1 MFSFNQYKKFAAV
14 LVGAAYM
21 ACAALPAHA
30 KDKEEEKP
38 PLSSGT
44 FAGLKLR
51 NIGPGFM
58 SGRIADIAIHPEDD
72 STWYVG
78 VGSGGV
84 WKTHN
89 AGVTWKP
96 LFDKQS
102 VYSIGAVVL
111 DPSNPNTIWV
121 GTGENV
127 GGRHVSFGD
136 GVYVSHNGGADWK
149 NMGLKNSGH
158 ISEIIIHP
166 NKPNTVWVA
175 VQGPLWKKGGDRGL
189 YKTVD
194 GGKNW
199 KKILGDDEWVGV
211 TDVVSDPRN
220 PDVLYAAT
228 WQRHRT
234 VAAYY
239 GGGAGSGLHKSTDG
253 GETWQQLK
261 HGLPKTEMGKIG
273 LAISPINPDVVYA
286 AIELERRKGAVYR
299 SADRGASWVK
309 GADAVAGG
317 TGPHYYQELYAS
329 PHFFDH
335 IYLAGVRMQE
345 SKDGG
350 KTFTKW
356 KEEHKHSDNHAMEF
370 ISGDKNYMMVG
381 SDGGLYESFDLGK
394 NWRYHSNL
402 PITQYYKVAVD
413 DAAPFYNLYG
423 GTQDN
428 NTQGGP
434 SRTDSAHGILNA
446 DWEVVLFGDG
456 HQPATEPGNPDIVY
470 AEWQQGNLTRFDRTT
485 GEVVYIKPQPGKGE
499 PKERYNWDAPIL
511 VSPHKPTRLYFASHR
526 VWRSEDRGD
535 TWTAISGD
543 LTQNLERIQQPIM
556 DGKPGWDGAW
566 DIYAMSQFSTITS
579 LAESPLKEGLI
590 YAGTDDGL
598 IQVTENGGGSW
609 RKIKVSKLPDV
620 PKTAFVNDIKADLFD
635 ADTVYVALDNHKHG
649 DLKPYLYKSTNRGK
663 SWKSMVGDLPE
674 KHLVWRVV
682 QDHED
687 PSLLF
692 AGTEFGLFFT
702 PNSGKKW
709 IKLKGGVPTI
719 SFRDLAI
726 QRRENDLVGASF
738 GRGFFILDDYRSLRN
753 LSDEKLENESLLF
766 PIRDALW
773 YIERRALGGGAVGSQ
788 GANTYAAPNPEFG
801 ATFTYYLKD
810 GLKTRKAQRKE
821 QEKALKKDKKPIPVP
836 AWDKLE
842 AEEREQKPTI
852 WFTIRD
858 DEGNVV
864 RKIQGAGKKGINR
877 ATWDLRYPPHQSVT
891 QKGSFFAP
899 NPQGMM
905 VAPGTYT
912 VSMSKEVDGKLT
924 ELQAPQSFNVVAMHK
939 NGALKPVDGEKVAAF
954 WQELAK
960 VQRVSSAT
968 SEALKLAIKRLGNL
982 EKSLDRTMAA
992 PGDFDQQFAA
1002 IRTALLSL
1010 DSRLNGNAAKKTIGA
1025 WSGMSVGDRLSH
1037 AMIGTFRSTYGPT
1050 PAIQTSLD
1058 IARDELKVLR
1068 DELDTLLSQDIP
1080 AFEKRLQDA
1089 GAPWLPGQVLP
1100 EL

>member
-21 ACAALPAHA
+21 ACAALPADA

-149 NMGLKNSGH
+149 NMGLKTSGH

-175 VQGPLWKKGGDRGL
+175 VQGPLWKKGGHRGL

-199 KKILGDDEWVGV
+199 KKVLGDDEWVGV

-239 GGGAGSGLHKSTDG
+239 GGGPGSGLHKSTDG

-329 PHFFDH
+329 PHYFDH

-350 KTFTKW
+350 KTFTTW

-579 LAESPLKEGLI
+579 LAESPLKAGLI

-598 IQVTENGGGSW
+598 IQVTENGGESW
-609 RKIKVSKLPDV
+609 RKINVSKLPDV

-702 PNSGKKW
+702 PNGGEKW

-738 GRGFFILDDYRSLRN
+738 GRGFFVLDDYRSLRN

-821 QEKALKKDKKPIPVP
+821 QEKALKKGKKPIPVP

-842 AEEREQKPTI
+842 AEEREQKPTV

-864 RKIQGAGKKGINR
+864 RKMQGAGKKGINR

-1010 DSRLNGNAAKKTIGA
+1010 DSRLNGNAAKKAIGA
-1025 WSGMSVGDRLSH
+1025 WSGMSIGDRLSH

-1068 DELDTLLSQDIP
+1068 DELDTLLTQDIP

>member
-21 ACAALPAHA
+21 ACATLPAHA

-149 NMGLKNSGH
+149 NMGLKTSGH

-166 NKPNTVWVA
+166 NNPNTVWVA
-175 VQGPLWKKGGDRGL
+175 VQGPLWKKGGHRGL

-199 KKILGDDEWVGV
+199 KKVLGDDEWVGV

-239 GGGAGSGLHKSTDG
+239 GGGPGSGLHKSTDG

-329 PHFFDH
+329 PHYFDH

-350 KTFTKW
+350 KTFTTW

-579 LAESPLKEGLI
+579 LAESPLKAGLI

-598 IQVTENGGGSW
+598 IQVTENGGESW
-609 RKIKVSKLPDV
+609 RKINVSKLPDV

-702 PNSGKKW
+702 PNGGKKW

-821 QEKALKKDKKPIPVP
+821 QEKALKKDKKPISVP

-842 AEEREQKPTI
+842 AEEREQKPTV

-864 RKIQGAGKKGINR
+864 RKMQGAGKKGINR

-1068 DELDTLLSQDIP
+1068 DELDTLLTQDIP